1 MTSSIPG
8 WFVVDVDEA
17 VVAECRQ
24 LADTWAPVLRALAN
38 PDRLLITLWL
48 AGTSCSVREL
58 QQVTGLSQSLVS
70 YHVAEL
76 RKAGLVMATAQGR
89 TNRYALSHPDLDK
102 LATLVGN
109 LEAAPAARRGPAV
122 TVPP

>member
-1 MTSSIPG
+1 MAE
-8 WFVVDVDEA
+8 VDPI

-48 AGTSCSVREL
+48 AESICSVREL
-58 QQVTGLSQSLVS
+58 EKVTGLSQSLVS
-70 YHVAEL
+70 YHLAEL
-76 RKAGLVMATAQGR
+76 RKAGLVTATAQGR

-102 LATLVGN
+102 LASLVGN
-109 LEAAPAARRGPAV
+109 LDATPAPLASGNKP
-122 TVPP
+122 

>member
-1 MTSSIPG
+1 M
-8 WFVVDVDEA
+8 VDVDEA